1 MALIEIPNF
10 YESGTAVSRARG
22 RLVIIGEPVVAVD
35 LINTVAAP
43 RIARG
48 EGSPLRRSRRGG
60 LVADRESARAGRRP
74 AGLRAL
80 RRLRAVLRQTIEA
93 LMDPRPVCAA
103 TGCAW
108 RAITARRPGLDPG
121 LT

>member
-22 RLVIIGEPVVAVD
+22 RLVVIGEPIVAVD

-43 RIARG
+43 
-48 EGSPLRRSRRGG
+48 GS
-60 LVADRESARAGRRP
+60 LVAKDLLSADRGAEAWWRIERARVLDGDLP
-74 AGLRAL
+74 GLRAL

-108 RAITARRPGLDPG
+108 RAITARRPGLDAG